1 MTEEDTAMFYTL
13 LITTFLLASL
23 VSFLAVRF
31 FDRPIGAILER
42 IIGDAIS
49 SAWHRY
55 IKFAAYVVG
64 VSGGVRIYSLER
76 YINAPESGGS
86 ESKILELTGERWVLE
101 IYRTIIETLQ
111 SIAWMLL
118 VVFVATLIAYVLV
131 RRRA

>member
-1 MTEEDTAMFYTL
+1 MFYTL

-86 ESKILELTGERWVLE
+86 ESTIL
-101 IYRTIIETLQ
+101 
-111 SIAWMLL
+111 
-118 VVFVATLIAYVLV
+118 
-131 RRRA
+131 

>member
-1 MTEEDTAMFYTL
+1 MFYTL